1 MRVRRCCLLWLEP
14 REEAAFEL
22 DALLDGGNGLRVS
35 RRWLALAPHL
45 QLEVEVDAAQRE
57 LLGALSP
64 QDWTEVG
71 TPDSTLH
78 SLISIGLVLRK
89 DEESA
94 PSRVSDESLRAGHW
108 YPLSALLHGFGRWNG
123 VDAEQVLDTVGTR
136 HLSEL
141 AERLGD
147 TPSERHLPAA
157 AGAALALPQGG
168 CRSNLQRLLE
178 RRVTCRNWDLQR
190 PLPLALLADLLQSS
204 YAALSEHRVGP
215 SISLLKKPVPSG
227 GGLHPTEA
235 YLLLRRT
242 EGVDNGLYH
251 YDCVAHALRPLPA
264 PRSEDW
270 DALALR
276 LLGGQRW
283 FAGAPALLFH
293 VCRFRRSFWKY
304 RAHAK
309 AYRATV
315 LDVGHLSQTLYLA
328 ATEAGL
334 GAFVTAAINEVE
346 AEQAFGLDPWQE
358 SPLAVSGFGWRAA
371 QRLET
376 EFDPLGRIWPE

>member
-14 REEAAFEL
+14 REEVVFEL

-35 RRWLALAPHL
+35 CRWLALAPHL
-45 QLEVEVDAAQRE
+45 QREVEVDAVQRE
-57 LLGALSP
+57 VLGTLSP
-64 QDWTEVG
+64 QDWTEV
-71 TPDSTLH
+71 DSSNGVLH
-78 SLISIGLVLRK
+78 GLIELGLLLRE

-94 PSRVSDESLRAGHW
+94 PSRVSDDSLRAGHW
-108 YPLSALLHGFGRWNG
+108 YPLSALLHGFGRWRD
-123 VDAEQVLDTVGTR
+123 VDAEQVLDSVGTR
-136 HLSEL
+136 RLSEL
-141 AERLGD
+141 AERLGAA
-147 TPSERHLPAA
+147 PSERHHPPA
-157 AGAALALPQGG
+157 AGAALALPQGRG
-168 CRSNLQRLLE
+168 GDLQRLLE

-190 PLPLALLADLLQSS
+190 PLPLELLADLLQSS
-204 YAALSEHRVGP
+204 YAALSEYRAGP
-215 SISLLKKPVPSG
+215 GISLLKKPVPSG

-242 EGVDNGLYH
+242 EGINDGLYH

-264 PRSEDW
+264 PQAEDW

-276 LLGGQRW
+276 LLGGQTW
-283 FAGAPALLFH
+283 FAGAPLLLFH

-309 AYRATV
+309 AYRAIV

>member
-14 REEAAFEL
+14 REEVAFEL
-22 DALLDGGNGLRVS
+22 DALLAGGNGLRVT

-45 QLEVEVDAAQRE
+45 QREIEVDALQRE
-57 LLGALSP
+57 ALGRLSP
-64 QDWTEVG
+64 QDWIEVG
-71 TPDSTLH
+71 TPDATLRG
-78 SLISIGLVLRK
+78 LIENGLVLRE
-89 DEESA
+89 DAESA
-94 PSRVSDESLRAGHW
+94 PPRVNDDSLRAGHW
-108 YPLSALLHGFGRWNG
+108 HPLAALLHGFGRWSD
-123 VDAEQVLDTVGTR
+123 VDAEHVLDNIGTR
-136 HLSEL
+136 RLSEL
-141 AERLGD
+141 AERLGAA
-147 TPSERHLPAA
+147 PSERHVPIA
-157 AGAALALPQGG
+157 AGAAVALPQG
-168 CRSNLQRLLE
+168 RSGDLQRLLE
-178 RRVTCRNWDLQR
+178 RRVTCRNWNRQR
-190 PLPLALLADLLQSS
+190 ALPLELLAGLLQSS
-204 YAALSEHRVGP
+204 YAALADYRAGP
-215 SISLLKKPVPSG
+215 GISLLKKPVPSG

-242 EGVDNGLYH
+242 EGVDDGLYH
-251 YDCVAHALRPLPA
+251 YDCVAHALRRLPA
-264 PRSEDW
+264 PHTNDW

-283 FAGAPALLFH
+283 FAGAAVLLFH

-328 ATEAGL
+328 ATEVGL

-358 SPLAVSGFGWRAA
+358 SPLAVSGFGWRGTE
-371 QRLET
+371 RVET